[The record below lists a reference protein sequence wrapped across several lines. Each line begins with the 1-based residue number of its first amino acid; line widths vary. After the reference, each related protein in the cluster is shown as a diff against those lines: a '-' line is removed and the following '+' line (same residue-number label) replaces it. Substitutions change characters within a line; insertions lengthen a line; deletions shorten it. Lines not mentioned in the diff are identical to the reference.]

1 MRRTTLLV
9 LFALAAGTALAADGD
24 TVFHSDVSLVRV
36 DTQVVDRDNH
46 AVTGL
51 HAEDFVLRDE
61 GRPQP
66 ITNFASEN
74 MPVDLL
80 LLLDVSRSMQPHIKH
95 VASAA
100 HKAFQVL
107 RDQDRVGIMVF
118 DRQTRVRLPYR
129 FSRDE
134 AEKELTALL
143 KNEAFDGGTDITKG
157 MLDAANYVA
166 QHARPEARRAIVIVT
181 DDRTQGDR
189 DEAAVD
195 RALTKADAVLC
206 SLIAPAAQRSGYS
219 PGGGGRRGGGGWG
232 GGGMGGGWPGG
243 GGGGWPGGGGGGRRG
258 GGTPGNGQGSG
269 GQSHSAGTAEIARD
283 SGGDSLSLSEASALE
298 STRILL
304 NSQTRRFPKGVGN
317 THGLL
322 GHYLMDHFTLEGAGG
337 IIPSLG
343 SSQRQLTGTPCG
355 FLIPKYVNVG
365 NNHNKN
371 FLRGYR
377 FDGDG
382 SQELYGHAF
391 SLPGFGKDWRRHV
404 REEIPYYFGITA
416 QGECLPD
423 YNNFVELDPQVK
435 DAWGIPVLRIH
446 ASYGENEKAM
456 AKAMREDLLK
466 ILDAMKLES
475 VRPPR
480 EKLSVFGKNIHE
492 CGTARMGLDPK
503 KSVLDRFNRLHDV
516 KNVLVTDGAAFVTQG
531 PYEPT
536 LTIMAIS
543 ARAADHLVE
552 DLRKGNL

>member
-298 STRILL
+298 STLTRIRQRYAL
-304 NSQTRRFPKGVGN
+304 NFHMPPDVKPGQERNIELSLTPAARQRYPEADLRYRRVY
-317 THGLL
+317 L
-322 GHYLMDHFTLEGAGG
+322 GPEPADSTAPPPAATPAAPPAPVS
-337 IIPSLG
+337 IIRDS
-343 SSQRQLTGTPCG
+343 
-355 FLIPKYVNVG
+355 
-365 NNHNKN
+365 
-371 FLRGYR
+371 
-377 FDGDG
+377 
-382 SQELYGHAF
+382 
-391 SLPGFGKDWRRHV
+391 
-404 REEIPYYFGITA
+404 
-416 QGECLPD
+416 
-423 YNNFVELDPQVK
+423 
-435 DAWGIPVLRIH
+435 DAP
-446 ASYGENEKAM
+446 
-456 AKAMREDLLK
+456 
-466 ILDAMKLES
+466 
-475 VRPPR
+475 PPR
-480 EKLSVFGKNIHE
+480 RRPAVSEPIGPPGAS
-492 CGTARMGLDPK
+492 T
-503 KSVLDRFNRLHDV
+503 S
-516 KNVLVTDGAAFVTQG
+516 TDTPDSGASQPPPPPAPPPSTDQSTSG
-531 PYEPT
+531 GWP
-536 LTIMAIS
+536 
-543 ARAADHLVE
+543 RAKPGE
-552 DLRKGNL
+552 